1 MKLKISELDDIL
13 QQAKCTDKADDCDI
27 GGGGELEDVD
37 EGGGDD
43 GSDDGGKTGN
53 LSPTFPPRESER
65 RDAAEKGS
73 GKKNSTPRQ
82 FPMIVTRHPVS
93 AKKRKTA
100 TPSKGNA
107 DDTEDDD
114 VDGPNPE
121 DANSDDDAIFS
132 NEPQYG
138 PRLARKTRKF
148 STLGFLMT
156 LCTCG
161 LNAASTVSD
170 VAKGT
175 VIAHI
180 EAVHGVAV
188 SVEPWATYSAIQ
200 HTKILRSLNRAW
212 SKHINAWRLCM
223 QRLAIS

>member
-1 MKLKISELDDIL
+1 
-13 QQAKCTDKADDCDI
+13 
-27 GGGGELEDVD
+27 
-37 EGGGDD
+37 
-43 GSDDGGKTGN
+43 
-53 LSPTFPPRESER
+53 
-65 RDAAEKGS
+65 
-73 GKKNSTPRQ
+73 
-82 FPMIVTRHPVS
+82 MIVTRHPVS

-223 QRLAIS
+223 QRMISDLLTMPRDPNRPVLSYFQARA